1 MRRESR
7 FVSGSDCRFRGLVIR
22 PTKAQRREAQLAL
35 AHRKAAYQK
44 SSAQHAEFALI
55 SVVAPI
61 KVPPSAPEM
70 TPTTIKL
77 FGALTDIDAKDRDGG
92 KQRWH
97 CMRHRNEQ

>member
-1 MRRESR
+1 VP
-7 FVSGSDCRFRGLVIR
+7 FVDILQILSLSYIVLPLILLQFITYLCVARSS
-22 PTKAQRREAQLAL
+22 
-35 AHRKAAYQK
+35 AHRKVAYQK

-77 FGALTDIDAKDRDGG
+77 LGALTDIDAKDRDDDSVENNGG
-92 KQRWH
+92 TA
-97 CMRHRNEQ
+97 